1 MNANETLNVTLLGE
15 EGEEEEEEEEEV
27 LVGPGVLSSLK

>member
-1 MNANETLNVTLLGE
+1 VNANETLNVTLLGE